1 MSDYIDDCHQVKI
14 ENVKFGKVKIG
25 RVKPGYKTCSTCNGS
40 GKKFPVMHD
49 YGFIGDIGD
58 IGGIHNIGRKK
69 KNPLDCNTCHGAGII
84 PIIPPINMNK

>member
-1 MSDYIDDCHQVKI
+1 
-14 ENVKFGKVKIG
+14 
-25 RVKPGYKTCSTCNGS
+25 
-40 GKKFPVMHD
+40 MHD